1 MGRAIDLFVTYRFI
15 KLLVTPFEKT
25 DAYRLGIIDADGKR
39 ILVPGTTN
47 KPTPLRT
54 VEEKSAY
61 TVLHKLVFNIK
72 KIFAK
77 VPGLRTKLGTY
88 AAALFLLKD
97 TFKES
102 VDDPDIFEKEFMKY
116 LKEQGYEIDDTI
128 SEEVIGFGEVL
139 PKGEYKLA
147 NDILNKEEEELS
159 AKKGDKVVAFDDEA
173 PVDTILGVDIF
184 PVVHVKTQEKIYS
197 GNEREKI
204 ISYTL
209 TSIQTILAQNRF
221 AKIAYEYF
229 KSLKE
234 PYVSPIAS
242 NIIKPIILMSLIK
255 LKVKNKLEF
264 TNMNL
269 KKSLN
274 SIKNKI
280 GEILGHYPNLLVN
293 ISELTPKAIP
303 SSDIIKKYQRNL

>member
-25 DAYRLGIIDADGKR
+25 DAYRLGVIDADGKR
-39 ILVPGTTN
+39 ILEPGTTN
-47 KPTPLRT
+47 KPTTLRT

-128 SEEVIGFGEVL
+128 SEEVIGFGEIL

-184 PVVHVKTQEKIYS
+184 PVVHVKTQEKIYV
-197 GNEREKI
+197 G
-204 ISYTL
+204 
-209 TSIQTILAQNRF
+209 
-221 AKIAYEYF
+221 
-229 KSLKE
+229 
-234 PYVSPIAS
+234 
-242 NIIKPIILMSLIK
+242 
-255 LKVKNKLEF
+255 LED
-264 TNMNL
+264 
-269 KKSLN
+269 
-274 SIKNKI
+274 
-280 GEILGHYPNLLVN
+280 LV
-293 ISELTPKAIP
+293 
-303 SSDIIKKYQRNL
+303 Q